1 MNCQQ
6 FREMIDSYISD
17 ELLVETNHDVL
28 HHLENC
34 PACRQELSAHRGL
47 RTKLRS
53 AFRNA
58 PEMQI
63 NSNFAASLRNNLRE
77 TALRPTVWEKISG
90 ATFSNLKVLAAA
102 CILLAVLLGAFWII
116 RRSPTEIAV
125 VDDKN
130 STNKPNEISQP
141 VTSPT
146 NEAVQIARREMTRA
160 AIGDHKNCALKY
172 RLAEEPITL
181 EEAAEKYGRFYKDL
195 DAAVKNALRKIPAEK
210 ISAQTI
216 GKLEF
221 LEAHSCVFNNR
232 RFAHIV
238 LRRGKNIISL
248 LVTEASLPNESEE
261 KITNQTD
268 DGMQVAQFRSKRFEV
283 FVVSDL
289 SERENSIAAE
299 MLSPA
304 VLLHIERAEA

>member
-34 PACRQELSAHRGL
+34 PACRQELSARRELRGKI
-47 RTKLRS
+47 R
-53 AFRNA
+53 AAVRNA

-63 NSNFAASLRNNLRE
+63 DPNFAATLRNSLRE
-77 TALRPTVWEKISG
+77 TALRPTFREKIN
-90 ATFSNLKVLAAA
+90 AVTNLKILATA
-102 CILLAVLLGAFWII
+102 CILLAFFLGVFWIV
-116 RRSPTEIAV
+116 RRSPSEIAYT
-125 VDDKN
+125 DNKN
-130 STNKPNEISQP
+130 PTNKKNEILQPATSP
-141 VTSPT
+141 VT
-146 NEAVQIARREMTRA
+146 EAVQIAQRERTQSA
-160 AIGDHKNCALKY
+160 VGDHKNCALKFN
-172 RLAEEPITL
+172 LAEKPVTL
-181 EEAAEKYGRFYKDL
+181 AEAAEKYGRMYKDL
-195 DAAVKNALRKIPAEK
+195 DAAVKNALQKIPAEK
-210 ISAQTI
+210 KSEQKIERI
-216 GKLEF
+216 EF

-238 LRRGKNIISL
+238 LRRSKNIISL
-248 LVTEASLPNESEE
+248 LVTEANSPNGSDE

-268 DGMQVAQFRSKRFEV
+268 DGLQVAQFRSKHYEI

-289 SERENSIAAE
+289 SERENSSVAE

-304 VLLHIERAEA
+304 VRFHIEQAEA